1 MDSKLSVPA
10 QTTTEAIPSS
20 HIIWS
25 TVFHRRNW
33 RAMLKVGLLIAL
45 LTYTSVRWPIQ
56 TFVWAVGFPL
66 SVIASLFLHEVGH
79 GVMAWALGLK
89 VGRLFVVGSGRKIW
103 KSPKG
108 AFVVR
113 SLIKR
118 DLHFTDAGERI
129 IRLGLETN
137 GHSII
142 RWEYDMPTWKPFLV
156 TATGPV
162 VNLLCGLIALSLAFY
177 PLVVVSAIYFVAA
190 LTWGVGSDGHQMW
203 MMLNGK
209 WGKTYE

>member
-1 MDSKLSVPA
+1 MNVEPTK
-10 QTTTEAIPSS
+10 TTEAIPSS
-20 HIIWS
+20 HIMWS

-33 RAMLKVGLLIAL
+33 RAMLKVGLLVAL

-79 GVMAWALGLK
+79 GTMAWLLGLK
-89 VGRLFVVGSGRKIW
+89 VGRLFVVGSGRRIW

-118 DLHFTDAGERI
+118 SLHFTDTGDRM
-129 IRLGLETN
+129 IRVSLESN
-137 GHSII
+137 GQSII
-142 RWEYDMPTWKPFLV
+142 RWEHDMPTWRPFLV
-156 TATGPV
+156 TATGPA
-162 VNLLCGLIALSLAFY
+162 VNLLCGLVAFSLAFY
-177 PLVVVSAIYFVAA
+177 PMVLVSAIYLVAA
-190 LTWGVGSDGHQMW
+190 LAGGAGSDGHQMW